1 MPTDWCSCM
10 RILIVEDNPQ
20 DRELLTFALQDH
32 FKTEA
37 KFREAHSLQDA
48 HDYLKRGNVDC
59 ILLDLQLPDSSGID
73 TFLHIYTAYPHIP
86 IVVVS
91 HNPHL
96 ELARQMVRAG
106 AEDYILKDYT
116 NTTAIFRRVLF
127 AVERSRRNR
136 ERLMSVRPTS
146 KPPPGKEEDEIPDTL
161 PSGRPRSG

>member
-1 MPTDWCSCM
+1 MSAPCM

-20 DRELLTFALQDH
+20 DRELLTYALQDH
-32 FKTEA
+32 FKSEA
-37 KFREAHSLQDA
+37 KFREADNLTDA
-48 HDYLKRGNVDC
+48 HEYLKRGNVDC

-96 ELARQMVRAG
+96 ELAKQMVRAG

-127 AVERSRRNR
+127 AVERSHRNR
-136 ERLMSVRPTS
+136 DRLMSH
-146 KPPPGKEEDEIPDTL
+146 PPEIEEPAPDTL
-161 PSGRPRSG
+161 PSGRLDNEP